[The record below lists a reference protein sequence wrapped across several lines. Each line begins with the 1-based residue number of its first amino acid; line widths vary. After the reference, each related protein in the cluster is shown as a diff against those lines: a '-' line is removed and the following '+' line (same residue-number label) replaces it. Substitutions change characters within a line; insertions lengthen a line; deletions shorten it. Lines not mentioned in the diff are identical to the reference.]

1 MEIKAKT
8 ASLWAKIVSVALIII
23 GTALV
28 GLRVLPGLTT
38 WDVISAALAVAG
50 IFGTVDLNLM
60 LEKITGRKTGA

>member
-1 MEIKAKT
+1 MEIKAKD
-8 ASLWAKIVSVALIII
+8 ASLWSKIGSVALIIV
-23 GTALV
+23 GTVLV

-60 LEKITGRKTGA
+60 LEKITGRKTGV